1 MRGPVALQIIILGAI
16 LSVCGLVAL
25 LTVALASGAMGT
37 LLSRHPLWLKTQNAV
52 TGSLMIG
59 LAIFL
64 IANERR

>member
-1 MRGPVALQIIILGAI
+1 LI
-16 LSVCGLVAL
+16 VCGLVAL